1 MMKRAPPKYLFM
13 SEKLLC
19 PPMVGL
25 GGISSVSGK
34 WKNFISLHIESIDE
48 KGKKS
53 RKEKEAGRREP
64 EWKLHET
71 SRKDV
76 YKNMRLG
83 CPTVSCKGGV
93 KI

>member
-1 MMKRAPPKYLFM
+1 MKRAPPKYLFM

-48 KGKKS
+48 KEKKAEKR
-53 RKEKEAGRREP
+53 RKP
-64 EWKLHET
+64 EGERMET
-71 SRKDV
+71 S
-76 YKNMRLG
+76 
-83 CPTVSCKGGV
+83 
-93 KI
+93 